1 MLDRFNRL
9 ATGNRIVVRSKNSK
23 VAHKFL
29 LGTIVHTT
37 SQYVY
42 VEMDATGGTRKFKRE
57 QLLYAA

>member
-9 ATGNRIVVRSKNSK
+9 SVGNRIVVRGKNSK

-29 LGTIVHTT
+29 LGTIVQVTT
-37 SQYVY
+37 QYVY